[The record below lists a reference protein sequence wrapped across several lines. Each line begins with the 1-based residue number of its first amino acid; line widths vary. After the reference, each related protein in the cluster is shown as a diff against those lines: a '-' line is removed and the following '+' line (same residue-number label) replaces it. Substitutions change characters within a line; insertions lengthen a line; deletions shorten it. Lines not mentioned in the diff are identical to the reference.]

1 MQNVETVEI
10 TGLGSINSS
19 AQHLNDLRQVVI
31 ISKLI
36 SVLNS
41 LETLW
46 DSLTMCL
53 KLSRVVLLVLPLE
66 LKIIDLIAV
75 KIIT

>member
-1 MQNVETVEI
+1 M
-10 TGLGSINSS
+10 GSINSS
-19 AQHLNDLRQVVI
+19 AQHLNDLRQVVT

-36 SVLNS
+36 SVPNS

-53 KLSRVVLLVLPLE
+53 KLSGVVILLVLLLQ
-66 LKIIDLIAV
+66 LKIIELIAV